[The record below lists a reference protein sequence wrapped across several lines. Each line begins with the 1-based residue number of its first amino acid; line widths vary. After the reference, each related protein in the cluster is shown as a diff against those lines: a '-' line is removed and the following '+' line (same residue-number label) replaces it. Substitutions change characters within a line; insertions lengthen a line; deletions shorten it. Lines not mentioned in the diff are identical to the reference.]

1 MIRLVYLVGQ
11 MNGEGIYNEQ
21 VSLFSKLDE
30 WEGIY
35 NDYVSLFSKL
45 DEWGGHL

>member
-1 MIRLVYLVGQ
+1 MIRWVHLDSY

-21 VSLFSKLDE
+21 VGLFSR
-30 WEGIY
+30 
-35 NDYVSLFSKL
+35 L